1 MIDIYE
7 LYKDFASRVNTW
19 QGGNFKFATDFVR
32 NVNTIY
38 YDIWER
44 ETKNARKSQE
54 SKDNVIAFL
63 ISKNISIKSSQF
75 ERYCKPVI
83 PDNYGRFS
91 SARIILQKTADK
103 TVSTIPDMSV
113 DKGKCFSGNT
123 VVKVVPPSVKVAS
136 VSEIN
141 IELID
146 DAQWA
151 GCMQHLKKY
160 PKISAPKMLQIDKSF
175 QIAPKEISVILF
187 SYYTMPEPA
196 FASVTYTEGDDQNG
210 EGDEVIYDKQKSKQ
224 ILLPLNLKN
233 EFLWRLG
240 EIYGYFTRE
249 QFLAMFGNEKTK
261 K

>member
-19 QGGNFKFATDFVR
+19 QGGNFRFESDFVR

-44 ETKNARKSQE
+44 EAKNARKSQE
-54 SKDNVIAFL
+54 SKDNMIAFHV
-63 ISKNISIKSSQF
+63 SKNIAIKPNIF
-75 ERYCKPVI
+75 ERYCKPVL
-83 PDNYGRFS
+83 PVNYGRFS
-91 SARIILQKTADK
+91 SARIILQKIDDK
-103 TVSTIPDMSV
+103 NLLTVPDVNV
-113 DKGKCFSGNT
+113 DKGKCYTGNT
-123 VVKVVPPSVKVAS
+123 VVKIDLPSKKSAS
-136 VSEIN
+136 VSEIP

-160 PKISAPKMLQIDKSF
+160 PSISAPKMIQIDGTF

-196 FASVTYTEGDDQNG
+196 FASVTYTDGDDQNG
-210 EGDEVIYDKQKSKQ
+210 NGDEVVYNKQKSKQ
-224 ILLPLNLKN
+224 ILFPLNLKN

-249 QFLAMFGNEKTK
+249 QFLSMFGNEKTK